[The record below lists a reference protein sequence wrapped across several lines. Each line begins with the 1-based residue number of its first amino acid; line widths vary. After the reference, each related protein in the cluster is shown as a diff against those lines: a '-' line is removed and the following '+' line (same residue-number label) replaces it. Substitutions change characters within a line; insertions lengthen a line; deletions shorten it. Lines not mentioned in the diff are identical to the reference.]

1 MNQNNTDRR
10 NYIPWIFLP
19 TIFAIIIQTAASIMA
34 LEFYIVAEMSTYTGN
49 DYTSFMVQVINDY
62 STGEGVAWTSVIY
75 AATTAVIAF
84 WVYKKYCREG
94 KLSWLSGK
102 SNNIPLTI
110 CGILLFSFGMQYVT
124 VYLMNALASSFPS
137 WLEEYE
143 ELMESAGISGSMT
156 PVMIVYAIILGPIC
170 EELIF
175 RGITFHAAKKVMPYY
190 YAILVQAI
198 MFGAFHMN
206 KLQGVYA
213 FVLGLGLGYIM
224 YLYDSLVIT
233 IIIHV
238 LFNFIG
244 TIGSEYLPMGG
255 DSVVSFFL
263 CCLAALVVSYGAILV
278 LKNAS
283 AVVNNNSES
292 TDI

>member
-10 NYIPWIFLP
+10 YIPWIFLP
-19 TIFAIIIQTAASIMA
+19 TIFAIIIQTAASIIA
-34 LEFYIVAEMSTYTGN
+34 LEFYIVAELSTYKGD

-62 STGEGVAWTSVIY
+62 STGDGVAWTSIIY
-75 AATTAVIAF
+75 AAVTAAVAF
-84 WVYKKYCREG
+84 WLYKKYCREG
-94 KLSWLSGK
+94 KLSWLSDK
-102 SNNIPLTI
+102 SNNLPLTI
-110 CGILLFSFGMQYVT
+110 CGIVLFATGMQYVT
-124 VYLMNALASSFPS
+124 LYLMNALASSFPT

-143 ELMESAGISGSMT
+143 ELMESAGISSTMT
-156 PVMIVYAIILGPIC
+156 PLMIVYAIILGPVC
-170 EELIF
+170 EEFIF
-175 RGITFHAAKKVMPYY
+175 RGITFYAAKKAMPVY

-206 KLQGVYA
+206 KLQGIYA

-233 IIIHV
+233 IIIHI

-244 TIGSEYLPMGG
+244 TIGSEFMPSGG
-255 DSVVSFFL
+255 DSILSFFL
-263 CCLAALVVSYGAILV
+263 CTLASLVVSYGAILL
-278 LKNAS
+278 LKKSS
-283 AVVNNNSES
+283 ALVNNNTES